1 MILNVKVYMK
11 MCQASRKGLTKLMG
25 APNRALSK
33 FKVTISNANNYGAN
47 KAEYLDFIK
56 RHSLREIYQI
66 ALYTEVDDI
75 TRLFFLNS
83 VIERFREVVRKLP
96 AEKLEKCQHPI
107 PLLFQIYKEHPDI
120 FEFKPKKYDKSP
132 KNQRK

>member
-1 MILNVKVYMK
+1 M
-11 MCQASRKGLTKLMG
+11 
-25 APNRALSK
+25 
-33 FKVTISNANNYGAN
+33 NYGAN